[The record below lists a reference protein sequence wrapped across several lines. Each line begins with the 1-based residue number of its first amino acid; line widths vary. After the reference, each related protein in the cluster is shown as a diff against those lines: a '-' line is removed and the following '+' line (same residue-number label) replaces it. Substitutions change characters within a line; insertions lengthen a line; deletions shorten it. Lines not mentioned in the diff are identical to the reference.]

1 MDMREGVH
9 WCVGSIEGE
18 PGKSF
23 KICIAG
29 EKAGLWG
36 DFADSG
42 KHSRSLLDLWMHA
55 RNVDFKTAL
64 HEAAQWLGQ
73 PLNGQSR
80 SASARF
86 FRHSMTRLRIWSS
99 GLTMRATRRDS
110 YHDRNGNEHF
120 VVVRFD
126 GDNRKEFRPFSRNGS
141 GWIMSDPPGKLPLFR
156 LPELIARPSELVFI
170 VEGEKCACELA
181 TLGLLVTTSAHG
193 AKSAHKTDWQPLAG
207 REVVI
212 LPDNDAE
219 GRAYAQTVAG
229 ILNRLSPPAVVRIVE
244 LPGLPSKGRL
254 CGLARRARRANTGR
268 HHSGVAGDS
277 EKRGSDSRSRKGQTG
292 FA

>member
-1 MDMREGVH
+1 MRLFCTE
-9 WCVGSIEGE
+9 
-18 PGKSF
+18 
-23 KICIAG
+23 
-29 EKAGLWG
+29 
-36 DFADSG
+36 
-42 KHSRSLLDLWMHA
+42 R
-55 RNVDFKTAL
+55 R
-64 HEAAQWLGQ
+64 
-73 PLNGQSR
+73 LN
-80 SASARF
+80 
-86 FRHSMTRLRIWSS
+86 
-99 GLTMRATRRDS
+99 MRATRRDS

-126 GDNRKEFRPFSRNGS
+126 GENRKDFRPFYRNGS
-141 GWIMSDPPGKLPLFR
+141 GWDHVQIRRESYRCFG

-212 LPDNDAE
+212 LPDNDAD

-244 LPGLPSKGRL
+244 LPGLPPKGDCVDWLDARDAQTPEDITAEL
-254 CGLARRARRANTGR
+254 LALVKDAAVIRE
-268 HHSGVAGDS
+268 AGKVQ
-277 EKRGSDSRSRKGQTG
+277 KRND
-292 FA
+292 